1 MNTNG
6 ASPTSSGSAVA
17 SPSAAP
23 STMGGPVFSI
33 SAEDAGRAGLPKIGM
48 RFDWSEGS
56 WSETKLPAQYFSAS
70 GPPGGPQS
78 FGVSPYQ
85 DDEATRSIE
94 AHMRRLIASW
104 SGKEPFVVGP
114 TETVELGGKSL
125 AAQSFRVGSSMATS
139 GYCVLK
145 APSPSDPKAGAL
157 VMFGGGIGETTTP
170 SCKLV
175 LERSAF
181 TKIRATFAWL

>member
-1 MNTNG
+1 
-6 ASPTSSGSAVA
+6 
-17 SPSAAP
+17 
-23 STMGGPVFSI
+23 MGGPVFSI

-175 LERSAF
+175 LERPAF